1 MLARFMR
8 KLLEQINN
16 SNFHYTRGIT
26 PKRVTSGGV
35 HLLGLAPRQPML
47 PQRFLARRRG
57 FIFPEAFRLTLVKGI
72 VRIKNV
78 ELRPLIKARREK
90 REVVSDWTKSVDQSK
105 TEALV
110 RDFQRVDK
118 LLVAKTLPRLPERS
132 HGLNFCS
139 YFCNSVSATRQTR
152 VRRTSSTCLITN
164 SLPPKSSFCPTV
176 SISAYH
182 PPP

>member
-1 MLARFMR
+1 MITQLSTYLVKSWLVVQNLKIAR
-8 KLLEQINN
+8 
-16 SNFHYTRGIT
+16 S
-26 PKRVTSGGV
+26 
-35 HLLGLAPRQPML
+35 
-47 PQRFLARRRG
+47 RG

-118 LLVAKTLPRLPERS
+118 LLFVGTGLVEKPIKNRSASERFS
-132 HGLNFCS
+132 ARRQAPFC
-139 YFCNSVSATRQTR
+139 RHR
-152 VRRTSSTCLITN
+152 IG
-164 SLPPKSSFCPTV
+164 
-176 SISAYH
+176 
-182 PPP
+182 